1 MSTPAPLLCRTSEP
15 GLRFV
20 ISTLILTFAAFAT
33 GCGSSSMSKSSAPVL
48 SGNTLVSVVLT
59 STANDQIPQFDV
71 GFQNISLTT
80 QSGSTVSLL
89 SSPNQAGAEFIHL
102 NGIAEPLAANT
113 IPQGIYTSASITLF
127 GAEFVCIA
135 LGPVDGEE
143 SLNTDWYSILST
155 APVTVAVPTP
165 ITVTG
170 KSMALSLNLEVAQ
183 SATLGDCVNVDG
195 FSGFSLSP
203 SFSLNPLDLSS
214 MPTSAANGKVTGTD
228 GQISAIGMNGT
239 SFTLTVSD
247 LKGPRSVSVNADGNT
262 VYQGLSG
269 FSPLAMGTFV
279 NMDGAIQTDGSLLAT
294 RIAVED
300 PFANDIVR
308 GPVIQVAN
316 SVSSLFL
323 HAREQQGKDLPGYV
337 SGFGPFTFGSA
348 AFQISGQF
356 TNLKSLP
363 FVPSFT
369 ASNIVPGQ
377 EVYISAASI
386 PNSGGVYPV
395 ASTLTLM
402 PQTINGTVLGSTQAG
417 NFTDY
422 TVTLASYDLFPMLA
436 EQPGQTTVESNP
448 SEVEVYVDSHTELL
462 NSQALAVGGTL
473 RFYGLVFNDNGTLRM
488 DCAQVTDG
496 VAFLPPP
503 SSSSSQTQREV
514 VRGIEPSRGGLLHE
528 TVSTV
533 IRQHQ
538 N

>member
-15 GLRFV
+15 GLRFA

-48 SGNTLVSVVLT
+48 SGNTLVTVVLT

-102 NGIAEPLAANT
+102 NGIAEPLATNT

-155 APVTVAVPTP
+155 APVTVTVPTP

-269 FSPLAMGTFV
+269 FSALAMGTFV